1 MLLGSEEGAVANK
14 YRRPRALTPGDTV
27 AVLSP
32 SWGGPHSFPH
42 IFDRGIATLR
52 GWGLQIKEYPSTR
65 MDANALRSNTAQRV
79 ADIHDA
85 FADPQIAAI
94 IASIGGD
101 DSMLLL
107 PHLDGALIGRHPKIL
122 LGYSDTT
129 TLLTFAHLQGMVTF
143 HGPSVMSGL
152 AQLASHPTAHRTHL
166 HTMLFSTQATLNYT
180 AARHYSDGYI
190 DWADPQQRVELLPT
204 QFSRGWQFLQG
215 KGVHRG
221 QLFGGNIEVLEFI
234 KGTRYWPE
242 PDFWYDK
249 LFFLETSEE
258 KPSITAVTR
267 WLRNYGIQG
276 IFHKI
281 AGLLFGRAKDYSLR
295 EQIALDAA
303 ILQVVRDEFGA
314 RELPIVTHV
323 DIGHTEPQWIM
334 PLGVMAHVDCR
345 EQHIS
350 LVEPWLRG

>member
-1 MLLGSEEGAVANK
+1 MATK

-32 SWGGPHSFPH
+32 SWGGPHTYPH
-42 IFDRGIATLR
+42 IFEHGLATLR
-52 GWGLQIKEYPSTR
+52 GWGLTIKEYPSTR
-65 MDANALRSNTAQRV
+65 MDATRLRTNIHQRV

-85 FADPQIAAI
+85 FVDPTVAAI
-94 IASIGGD
+94 FASIGGD

-107 PHLDGALIGRHPKIL
+107 PHLDAALIGRHPKIV

-143 HGPSVMSGL
+143 HGPSIMSGL
-152 AQLASHPTAHRTHL
+152 AQLHHYPAAQRTHI
-166 HTMLFSTQATLNYT
+166 HDMLFSHKSELTYQ

-190 DWADPQQRVELLPT
+190 DWADPQQRVGMLPT

-221 QLFGGNIEVLEFI
+221 QLFGGCIEVLEFF
-234 KGTRYWPE
+234 KGTPYWPA

-267 WLRNYGIQG
+267 WLRNYGLQG
-276 IFHKI
+276 IFDKI
-281 AGLLFGRAKDYSLR
+281 AGLIIGRAHGYTLS

-303 ILQVVRDEFGA
+303 VLQVVRDEFGA
-314 RELPIVTHV
+314 HELPIVTHFDV
-323 DIGHTEPQWIM
+323 GHTEPQVIL
-334 PLGVMAHVDCR
+334 PLGVMAHIDY
-345 EQHIS
+345 QHQQIR
-350 LVEPWLRG
+350 LLEPWLS

>member
-1 MLLGSEEGAVANK
+1 MALT

-42 IFDRGIATLR
+42 IFERGLATLR
-52 GWGLQIKEYPSTR
+52 GWGLTIKEYPSTR
-65 MDANALRSNTAQRV
+65 MDATQLRSNTRQRV

-85 FADPQIAAI
+85 FMDPQVAAI

-107 PHLDGALIGRHPKIL
+107 PHLDAALIGRHPKIL

-129 TLLTFAHLQGMVTF
+129 TLLTFAHMQGMVTF

-152 AQLASHPTAHRTHL
+152 AQLTSHPTAHRTHV
-166 HTMLFSTQATLNYT
+166 HDMLFAHKSAYT
-180 AARHYSDGYI
+180 YQAARHYSDGYI
-190 DWADPQQRVELLPT
+190 DWADSQQRIDVLPT

-221 QLFGGNIEVLEFI
+221 QLYGGCIEVLEFL
-234 KGTRYWPE
+234 KGTPYWPA

-258 KPSITAVTR
+258 KPSITDITR
-267 WLRNYGIQG
+267 WLRNYGLQG

-281 AGLLFGRAKDYSLR
+281 AGLMFGRAKDYTLS

-303 ILQVVRDEFGA
+303 ILHVVRDEFGA
-314 RELPIVTHV
+314 HDLPIVTHV
-323 DIGHTEPQWIM
+323 DIGHTEPQWIV
-334 PLGVMAHVDCR
+334 PLGVMAHIDCHD
-345 EQHIS
+345 QKIS
-350 LVEPWLRG
+350 LVEPWLRQ